1 MAKLTPKQ
9 RKFIDEYFA
18 CGMNATEAAK
28 RAGYSED
35 TAYSIGW
42 ENLRKPE
49 IQAEI
54 ERLFQEN
61 TLSAKE
67 VLARLSEQGRAD
79 MADVTNEHGMLDF
92 RKARDAGK
100 TALIKSIKQTTITTE
115 DSETHIIEVKLYDA
129 QRALELLGKYHK
141 LFTERVQID
150 TWETQ
155 AIEDIKAGRLPYDAL
170 VEAFNDEA
178 LVQDLF
184 RRAGVKVTIQE
195 DA

>member
-35 TAYSIGW
+35 TAFVIGY
-42 ENLRKPE
+42 ENLRKPY
-49 IQAEI
+49 IRDEI

-79 MADVTNEHGMLDF
+79 MADVTDDNGLLDF
-92 RKARDAGK
+92 RKAKAAGK

-115 DSETHIIEVKLYDA
+115 DSETHIIEVKLHDA
-129 QRALELLGKYHK
+129 QRALEVVGKYHK

-150 TWETQ
+150 TWESQ
-155 AIEDIKAGRLPYDAL
+155 AIEDIKAGRLAYHEL
-170 VEAFNDEA
+170 VQAFDDEA

-184 RRAGVKVTIQE
+184 RKAGMKVTIQE